1 MWRVHLKYGFVLF
14 GLVSF
19 CTYLYLNTGK
29 LTHAYSQLQAVAS
42 GAPADYLHIESE
54 RAGTIEVPLPSSDLY
69 EKDTQR
75 QINFYRL
82 PNERLGQ
89 LRRNPAAGHYAL
101 NGAPISPGL
110 ESKDGYL
117 RIDLPGRLL
126 YLLAANDLSTFAEI
140 AHGHAASVPSL
151 TQCSGPACKKLMVQ
165 ITAGA
170 APLQGP
176 YLSSDMDIFKR
187 SLPLGRWINS
197 NRLDL
202 WIGSREATQ
211 ARMTLKLLGLQA
223 DIPTKPQ
230 GPVTSVRMEMKQAV
244 VKGNGLGVLHTSE
257 LHLDLDLIKGSN
269 NLSILFETPPKTR
282 VESEG
287 TSVDIL
293 LAAYLTGISL
303 DTTDSKP

>member
-1 MWRVHLKYGFVLF
+1 MWSAHLKRGFVLF

-29 LTHAYSQLQAVAS
+29 LTHAYSLLLAATS
-42 GAPADYLHIESE
+42 GTPADYLHIEGVGP
-54 RAGTIEVPLPSSDLY
+54 GTIEVPLPSSDLF

-82 PNERLGQ
+82 PSEKLDHLQ
-89 LRRNPAAGHYAL
+89 QNPAAGNYAF
-101 NGAPISPGL
+101 NGAPISPGV

-126 YLLAANDLSTFAEI
+126 YLLAANDLPTFAEI
-140 AHGHAASVPSL
+140 AHRHSASKPSL
-151 TQCSGPACKKLMVQ
+151 TQCSGPACNKLMVQ

-176 YLSSDMDIFKR
+176 YLSSDPDIFKR

-202 WIGSREATQ
+202 WIGSREAAQ
-211 ARMTLKLLGLQA
+211 ARMTLKLLGLQS

-230 GPVTSVRMEMKQAV
+230 GPVASVRMEMKQAV
-244 VKGNGLGVLHTSE
+244 VKGNGLGALHACE
-257 LHLDLDLIKGSN
+257 LHLDLILIKGSN
-269 NLSILFETPPKTR
+269 NLSILFETPLKTR

-287 TSVDIL
+287 TPVDIL
-293 LAAYLTGISL
+293 LAAYLTGITL
-303 DTTDSKP
+303 DTSDSKP